1 MARTPQDRD
10 AGRPGRRAPRGTVS
24 REDIILAAVKVV
36 SADGDGQLTIRGLAA
51 GLGVAPMSLY
61 RHIRDKDDL
70 LDEVVDRLLAPAWRP
85 AAAADDWQAW
95 VIEAAA
101 KLRHFLVTQPAALH
115 VYLRHPVVSPAAIER
130 MDAIMDVLRQAG
142 VDEQTA
148 RRAYGAVHTYTI
160 GFAALEASRTRG
172 TSGNTYAGDLAR
184 QLAAYTTA
192 GQFTDGLR
200 YLLDGIGKHT
210 GTGLAPERQPRMRR
224 HSFSALVM
232 LDRVAPEDAARCE
245 SDGTRAGCPLEP
257 GCYTYYPAVISLDDE
272 RPTRTSVRAVVT
284 IALGDSETRAFFTP
298 GQRFTIW
305 ADAVVGDTIRACGL
319 VGHGVIAQPVSPPAL
334 RAPRDEAA
342 ASSARP
348 ARTPTPVGS
357 GYAVRSVIAVSAG
370 CAAERRGGADRT
382 ITSGSPAL
390 RRSHGVDRESAA
402 SVRKIK
408 ASSRTGA
415 AGCRWPV
422 ALPGASGRGRRVLA
436 DVADEPGQFCSWSP
450 LPGGGRRC

>member
-1 MARTPQDRD
+1 MRQQAHVVARSSQAPATR
-10 AGRPGRRAPRGTVS
+10 RPGSRASRGTVS
-24 REDIILAAVKVV
+24 REDIVLAAVKVV
-36 SADGDGQLTIRGLAA
+36 DAGGYERLTIRGLAA

-85 AAAADDWQAW
+85 AAAVDDWQAW
-95 VIEAAA
+95 VIEAAT

-130 MDAIMDVLRQAG
+130 MVAMMDVLRRTGA
-142 VDEQTA
+142 DEQTA

-160 GFAALEASRTRG
+160 GFAALEASRARG
-172 TSGNTYAGDLAR
+172 TSGSTDASDLAR

-192 GQFTDGLR
+192 GQFIDGLR
-200 YLLDGIGKHT
+200 YLLDGIGRHT

-224 HSFSALVM
+224 HNFSALVM
-232 LDRVAPEDAARCE
+232 LDPVAPEDAAQCE
-245 SDGTRAGCPLEP
+245 SGGTRADCPLEP

-272 RPTRTSVRAVVT
+272 RPARTSVRALVT
-284 IALGDSETRAFFTP
+284 IALGDGETRAFFAP

-319 VGHGVIAQPVSPPAL
+319 VGYGVIAQLVSRPAP

-342 ASSARP
+342 ASSAGP
-348 ARTPTPVGS
+348 ARTPVPGG
-357 GYAVRSVIAVSAG
+357 GYAIRSVIAVSAG
-370 CAAERRGGADRT
+370 CAAERRGRAGQT
-382 ITSGSPAL
+382 VTSGSPAL
-390 RRSHGVDRESAA
+390 CRGHGADREPAA

-408 ASSRTGA
+408 ASSRTDA
-415 AGCRWPV
+415 AAHRQ
-422 ALPGASGRGRRVLA
+422 
-436 DVADEPGQFCSWSP
+436 DGQHLRAVHP
-450 LPGGGRRC
+450 PKDHPA